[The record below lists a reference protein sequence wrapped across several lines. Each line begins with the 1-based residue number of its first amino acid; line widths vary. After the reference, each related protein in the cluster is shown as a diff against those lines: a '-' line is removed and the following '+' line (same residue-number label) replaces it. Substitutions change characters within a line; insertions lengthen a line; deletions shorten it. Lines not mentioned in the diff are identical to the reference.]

1 MRKVFLSNM
10 FIQKI
15 KKGATKY
22 VSDDFSFV
30 HDDVIFPTTCVVEN
44 VVEDGDTICFIT
56 AVNQNKDGQVN
67 QATLNYEEFKKE
79 IGEILEGKK
88 VSIDF
93 IEIPLFN
100 EYDSIAFNMMFKQV
114 ADYIHDGDRLYL
126 DCTFGFKP
134 YVMSMFVAMAYAA
147 KVNEDVEVESVFY
160 SMKYTGFDDPTKI
173 NKSTIYDI
181 TTLFYLN
188 AIAGDAPR
196 GDRKGMDG
204 LLNFIING

>member
-1 MRKVFLSNM
+1 
-10 FIQKI
+10 
-15 KKGATKY
+15 
-22 VSDDFSFV
+22 
-30 HDDVIFPTTCVVEN
+30 
-44 VVEDGDTICFIT
+44 
-56 AVNQNKDGQVN
+56 
-67 QATLNYEEFKKE
+67 
-79 IGEILEGKK
+79 
-88 VSIDF
+88 
-93 IEIPLFN
+93 
-100 EYDSIAFNMMFKQV
+100 
-114 ADYIHDGDRLYL
+114 
-126 DCTFGFKP
+126 
-134 YVMSMFVAMAYAA
+134 MSMFVAMAYAA